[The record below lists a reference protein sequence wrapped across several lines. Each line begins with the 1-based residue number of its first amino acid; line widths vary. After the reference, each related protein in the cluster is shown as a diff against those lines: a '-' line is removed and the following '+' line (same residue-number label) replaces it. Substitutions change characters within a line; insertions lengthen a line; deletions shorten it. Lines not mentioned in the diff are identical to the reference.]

1 MKAVLI
7 HQFKQA
13 YRRGRIEG
21 VIWKVPEP
29 VPPSSH
35 AYKYRLVYIVNGE
48 RAVGYDNERG
58 KGDHRH
64 LSGREKPYR
73 FVDVPTLIRDFMK
86 DVEKSNE

>member
-1 MKAVLI
+1 MKAILI

-13 YRRGRIEG
+13 YRHGRIEG
-21 VIWKVPEP
+21 VIWKVPES

-64 LSGREKPYR
+64 IGGREKPYR